1 MKFFKHKLVGT
12 GFREPPIWAVFCEDR
27 GRVVLFAKTP
37 WGEDVADR
45 IVIRSNEEYHT
56 CLDKDEVVYNIMRL
70 GDFKQVEPV
79 YGKNKEVVGYR
90 YKGRNNGQTL
100 R

>member
-37 WGEDVADR
+37 WGEDVAER
-45 IVIRSNEEYHT
+45 VALRNNEDYHA
-56 CLDKDEVVYNIMRL
+56 CLNKVDVTYNIMRSN
-70 GDFKQVEPV
+70 DYKEVEPV
-79 YGKNKEVVGYR
+79 FDKNKQVQYYR
-90 YKGRNNGQTL
+90 YKGRNNGQKI

>member
-1 MKFFKHKLVGT
+1 MRFFKHKLISTVV
-12 GFREPPIWAVFCEDR
+12 REPPMWAVFCEHQ

-45 IVIRSNEEYHT
+45 IVIRSNEDYNA
-56 CLDKDEVVYNIMRL
+56 CLDKDEVVYNIMQL

-79 YGKNKEVVGYR
+79 YDKHKVLVGYR
-90 YKGRNNGQTL
+90 YKGRKYG
-100 R
+100 

>member
-1 MKFFKHKLVGT
+1 M
-12 GFREPPIWAVFCEDR
+12 
-27 GRVVLFAKTP
+27 
-37 WGEDVADR
+37 ADR
-45 IVIRSNEEYHT
+45 IAIRSNEDYHT
-56 CLDKDEVVYNIMRL
+56 YLEKDEVVYNIMRL